1 MGWRANIRIPGVGN
15 TLSKERSECMTKQDV
30 FQKLQGSLWQEHK
43 ELGNKDVE
51 GKSVYTARDVFGI
64 HKQDHARK
72 SLSAIHL
79 STQQIFIEHLPCASS
94 VLDSGDNSN
103 KQNIKLSILASFPF
117 ERERLAINTQVKYV
131 VCQMMTSVTGKNK
144 AEKREGVCR
153 GEELPLLSRV
163 VWDRLTELC
172 RFDYLAMGSQ

>member
-1 MGWRANIRIPGVGN
+1 
-15 TLSKERSECMTKQDV
+15 MTKQDV

-51 GKSVYTARDVFGI
+51 GKSVCTARDVFGI

-79 STQQIFIEHLPCASS
+79 STQQIFIEHLPGASS

-103 KQNIKLSILASFPF
+103 KQNISFYPCVVSI
-117 ERERLAINTQVKYV
+117 
-131 VCQMMTSVTGKNK
+131 
-144 AEKREGVCR
+144 
-153 GEELPLLSRV
+153 
-163 VWDRLTELC
+163 
-172 RFDYLAMGSQ
+172 